1 MLTQVCSKKLSFQT
15 PRVAHFR
22 ALNMP
27 ARRSSTR
34 LSAAST
40 SMAKGKSTAPPSSQ
54 VRHKRQLS
62 STSAMADTGGNSST
76 RKRTKAQPTASRSK
90 TTPKKSQYFE
100 DSDGALESSEP
111 PSAEELDAASG
122 YEEAS
127 SLSPSA
133 SPSEEEDFS
142 ESSFEG
148 RRKEKTSKSK
158 NMPKNGKSTG
168 LIKATIAK
176 GQELWREGI
185 KAGLGP
191 GKQVFI
197 ERPKPRG
204 DGGVKYTDDSI
215 HPNTIAFLA
224 DLKENNDREWFKS
237 TYEFR

>member
-1 MLTQVCSKKLSFQT
+1 
-15 PRVAHFR
+15 
-22 ALNMP
+22 MP

-34 LSAAST
+34 ISAAST
-40 SMAKGKSTAPPSSQ
+40 LKDKEKSTATPSSEA
-54 VRHKRQLS
+54 RHKRQLS
-62 STSAMADTGGNSST
+62 STSALAGTGGNSST
-76 RKRTKAQPTASRSK
+76 PKRTKAQPTPSRSK

-100 DSDGALESSEP
+100 GSDEALESSEP
-111 PSAEELDAASG
+111 PSAEELDAGSG

-133 SPSEEEDFS
+133 SPSEDDDSS

-148 RRKEKTSKSK
+148 RRKGRTSKSK
-158 NMPKNGKSTG
+158 HTPKKGKSNG
-168 LIKATIAK
+168 LIAATIAK

-197 ERPKPRG
+197 EKPKPRG
-204 DGGVKYTDDSI
+204 DGGVKYTDDRI
-215 HPNTIAFLA
+215 HPNTFAFLT

-237 TYEFR
+237 KY